1 MTSGDILYILAVFF
15 IHGVQIFQE
24 SLQNPPV
31 PRGLPHFGI
40 LQNMPQCKILS
51 FLWRVQKSF
60 SGPVPGAS
68 PWAAAPP
75 AQQKTTLPCTTAGWF
90 CFDATCGF
98 VLQ

>member
-15 IHGVQIFQE
+15 VHGVQIFQK

-51 FLWRVQKSF
+51 FL
-60 SGPVPGAS
+60 
-68 PWAAAPP
+68 
-75 AQQKTTLPCTTAGWF
+75 
-90 CFDATCGF
+90 
-98 VLQ
+98 

>member
-1 MTSGDILYILAVFF
+1 MASGDTLYILAVFF
-15 IHGVQIFQE
+15 VHSVQFFRK
-24 SLQNPPV
+24 SLQNPPA

-51 FLWRVQKSF
+51 FLWQVQKSF

-75 AQQKTTLPCTTAGWF
+75 AQQKTTPLLYTAGWF